1 MTRLTPGCPDQPRN
15 FTGILHTHRHY
26 TRQCPMHAKPG
37 HQNNTEYPD
46 NRNQRW
52 TIYFDLVKRENP
64 ALPAWYSPSS
74 SSNSV
79 GRYSPSAKYHPEL
92 KSFQTPLQPA
102 FSESPLLICI
112 MPEGASQLIAYTSLE
127 LQVEVSFWMSTKMQ
141 SLDLLNDLLDPGF

>member
-79 GRYSPSAKYHPEL
+79 ERCSPSVEYHLEL
-92 KSFQTPLQPA
+92 KSFQPHLQPP
-102 FSESPLLICI
+102 SWESSSPLLTRI
-112 MPEGASQLIAYTSLE
+112 MPEGASQLHLNIIQTHC
-127 LQVEVSFWMSTKMQ
+127 WCIQ
-141 SLDLLNDLLDPGF
+141 SYLKPPSESPLKRNAGTV